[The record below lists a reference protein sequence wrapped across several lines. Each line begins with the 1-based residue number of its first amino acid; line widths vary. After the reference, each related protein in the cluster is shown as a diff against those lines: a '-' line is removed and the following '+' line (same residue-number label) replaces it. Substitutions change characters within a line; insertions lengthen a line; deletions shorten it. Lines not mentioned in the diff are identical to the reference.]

1 MDTNTN
7 SFVFD
12 MDTDIMKQHMLAYS
26 TDSSRRSIYKT
37 ICFES
42 DGEKVHIFST
52 NGRMLFH
59 TSIPMK
65 DLPKFRKAF
74 IVDAKIPSRNY
85 NRIICEISDTCLTVR
100 DTQGHAYM
108 FPENDAQFPNC
119 FAVEPVDVEPA
130 KIYKPMDPRFLTLV
144 YKYIGENAFWNPM
157 DGLAC
162 DEHSPRVWCTSDGDG
177 VELKAVV
184 MPYRRN

>member
-1 MDTNTN
+1 MDANTN
-7 SFVFD
+7 SIVFD
-12 MDTDIMKQHMLAYS
+12 MDAKIMTQHMLAYS
-26 TDSSRRSIYKT
+26 TDPTRRSIYKT

-74 IVDAKIPSRNY
+74 TVDAKIPSRNY

-108 FPENDAQFPNC
+108 FPENDAEFPNC

-130 KIYKPMDPRFLTLV
+130 KIYKPIDPRFLTLV
-144 YKYIGENAFWNPM
+144 YKYVGESVFWNPV

-162 DEHSPRVWCTSDGDG
+162 AEQSPRMWCVSDGDG
-177 VELKAVV
+177 VERKAVV
-184 MPYRRN
+184 MPYRRK

>member
-1 MDTNTN
+1 MDNNTN
-7 SFVFD
+7 SIAFD
-12 MDTDIMKQHMLAYS
+12 MDAEIMAQHMLAYS

-52 NGRMLFH
+52 DGRILFH
-59 TSIPMK
+59 TSIPANG
-65 DLPKFRKAF
+65 LPKFREAF
-74 IVDAKIPSRNY
+74 TVDAKIPSRNF
-85 NRIICEISDTCLTVR
+85 NRVLCEVGDTCLTVR

-108 FPENDAQFPNC
+108 FPKNDEQFPNC

-130 KIYKPMDPRFLTLV
+130 KIYKPIDPRFLTLV
-144 YKYIGENAFWNPM
+144 YKYVGENVFWSPV
-157 DGLAC
+157 DAIAYG
-162 DEHSPRVWCTSDGDG
+162 EHSVRVWCASDGDG
-177 VELKAVV
+177 VERKAVV